1 MFQNGPRLGNSSFN
15 DSQAQQEQRR
25 DQQAQ
30 DAASEAHQRMMSE
43 AQHRSFELQ
52 RQNIEGRVDE
62 VSVKEQQ
69 GASSQQV
76 ADEAKQ
82 NSLGQLDYDLSR
94 LTPPSLVQDKRGEIR
109 HAFMRAVEART
120 KEIEAKRVESDVKE
134 HVEERSRVEMER
146 REREISLRE

>member
-1 MFQNGPRLGNSSFN
+1 MFQNGPRLGSSSFN

-30 DAASEAHQRMMSE
+30 DAASEAHRRMMSD
-43 AQHRSFELQ
+43 AQLQSFELQ
-52 RQNIEGRVDE
+52 RQNIEGRLDQVR
-62 VSVKEQQ
+62 VKEQQ

-94 LTPPSLVQDKRGEIR
+94 LTPPSLAEDKRGEIR
-109 HAFMRAVEART
+109 LAYMRAVDERA

-134 HVEERSRVEMER
+134 QLGERSRVEMER
-146 REREISLRE
+146 REREVSLHE

>member
-1 MFQNGPRLGNSSFN
+1 
-15 DSQAQQEQRR
+15 
-25 DQQAQ
+25 
-30 DAASEAHQRMMSE
+30 MMSE

>member
-1 MFQNGPRLGNSSFN
+1 
-15 DSQAQQEQRR
+15 
-25 DQQAQ
+25 
-30 DAASEAHQRMMSE
+30 MMSD
-43 AQHRSFELQ
+43 AQLQSFELQ
-52 RQNIEGRVDE
+52 RQNIEGRLDQVR
-62 VSVKEQQ
+62 VKEQQ

-94 LTPPSLVQDKRGEIR
+94 LTPPSLAEDKRGEIR
-109 HAFMRAVEART
+109 LAYMRAVDERA

-134 HVEERSRVEMER
+134 QLGERSRVEMER